1 MDGGGVAVARLLAGY
16 RGRPPLAVGE
26 PVDLVVTVSRLAA
39 AHPRILALDLNPVLV
54 TADGVLALDAHWEP

>member
-1 MDGGGVAVARLLAGY
+1 M
-16 RGRPPLAVGE
+16 
-26 PVDLVVTVSRLAA
+26 DLVVTVSRLAA